1 MSVINEN
8 ILENLRSLLYP
19 ALHKFYNALNSLEKF
34 EKGSNFFDNI
44 GYLDNFFSEYRNIT
58 FVLQKSLA
66 KTEYMPMYERLRNK
80 YLVNDVGKWFVDKR
94 NSVLKEKPFD
104 LEKRIIIKI
113 YTGKDIFSLPELVY
127 TIENDEEYSSIIESL
142 KSSFLK
148 IGEIE
153 IFFSVE
159 FTFYEKGSKED
170 LYDNFIFGITQMKL
184 LLAEMRKELNEDCIL
199 SEKLEKKI
207 EDLNFYRVPKDFL
220 LIDDYSFNCK
230 YETFE
235 RASRSALNFG
245 NNNPRASIKFLE
257 QFSSDGD
264 IFHKFELMHLSL
276 MQLQETLMPTCMVI
290 FNNDTFEINSFHSSI
305 RTTVYRKFNEI
316 ANRIDKENIKGVF
329 FVSEMQVYD
338 TIDVKHLDSHDRIK
352 HVQKETLAFFMIDN
366 KLKINCHSYD
376 MEKIKD
382 LVYIAQI
389 MSSKSNQDVLPAF
402 MNPLKLEF
410 KRLLEVADADN
421 NAT

>member
-1 MSVINEN
+1 
-8 ILENLRSLLYP
+8 LENLKSILYP
-19 ALHKFYNALNSLEKF
+19 AFHKFYNALNSLEKF

-44 GYLDNFFSEYRNIT
+44 GHLDNFFSEYRNIT

-66 KTEYMPMYERLRNK
+66 KTEYMPLYERLRNK
-80 YLVNDVGKWFVDKR
+80 YLVNDVGKWFIDKR

-113 YTGKDIFSLPELVY
+113 YTGKDIFSLPELAY
-127 TIENDEEYSSIIESL
+127 TIENDVEYSSIIESL
-142 KSSFLK
+142 RSSFLK
-148 IGEIE
+148 LGEIE

-159 FTFYEKGSKED
+159 FTFYEKGAKED

-184 LLAEMRKELNEDCIL
+184 LLAEMRKELAEDCIL

-207 EDLNFYRVPKDFL
+207 EDLNFYRTPKDFFL
-220 LIDDYSFNCK
+220 VDDYTFNCTYK
-230 YETFE
+230 TFE
-235 RASRSALNFG
+235 RASRSALSFG
-245 NNNPRASIKFLE
+245 DNNPRSSIKFSDK
-257 QFSSDGD
+257 FSSDGD
-264 IFHKFELMHLSL
+264 IFHELELMHLAI
-276 MQLQETLMPTCMVI
+276 MQFQETLMPTCIVI
-290 FNNDTFEINSFHSSI
+290 FKDDTFEINSFHSSI

-329 FVSEMQVYD
+329 FVSEMRVYD
-338 TIDVKHLDSHDRIK
+338 TVDVKHLDSYNRIK
-352 HVQKETLAFFMIDN
+352 YVQKETLAFFMIDN
-366 KLKINCHSYD
+366 ELKINYHSYD

-382 LVYIAQI
+382 QVYVTQI
-389 MSSKSNQDVLPAF
+389 INSKSNQDVPAF

-410 KRLLEVADADN
+410 KRLLEAADTDN